1 MRLWPSLHGT
11 LRLWIVILAVAAPFV
26 AYAKDRTAIF
36 VQSLEPK
43 NSNAQKTSG
52 EINWLLRALSR
63 ASLADKGEALL
74 DRGLFFSNAEALAA
88 GSWLRRAQT
97 ALNEGMQN
105 YASDPSAALEPL
117 LKASRFLEYT
127 FAYFPVIEQM
137 RVSRLASGLL
147 YWRKGEKAAGMK
159 MMQTGILLDPKS
171 AEMPEAFSD
180 AEKEMIAAVRCKLST
195 QRTSTL
201 TIQAF
206 DPRTELYLNDKFVGL
221 GKVDLKDLRPGE
233 YMIKTMLDGYRHY
246 KRKFL
251 LGKSGRVFAR
261 NRPGPRIHFYEE
273 LCKKFPSISNDE
285 QLKDELKA
293 AASTLRLKKD
303 HVTRFLVGCFQPSG
317 NGNVGTLKW
326 FALEG
331 DKMQKGSW
339 SVPPSTKA
347 RIRGLNKLVS
357 ALGLQASSQ
366 EPSMSQYASLAPQDG
381 CKEPN
386 NIELP
391 PLMPPKSDPPM
402 WTVSPGDAITL
413 STHHGFRLQGTVV
426 AIDGET
432 LTLEVSKNKSDPA
445 VLRQVKIQRKEVK
458 WTFILGPKQE
468 GGFRIGE
475 RLIVISVFG
484 LVIHG
489 VLASDDGEKMRLQT
503 KHGSEV
509 IPWSM
514 IRRVIRRDS

>member
-1 MRLWPSLHGT
+1 MRLWLSRYGV
-11 LRLWIVILAVAAPFV
+11 LRVWIVILAVVTPSWAH
-26 AYAKDRTAIF
+26 AKHRTAIF
-36 VQSLEPK
+36 VQSLDTK
-43 NSNAQKTSG
+43 NPNAQRTSG
-52 EINWLLRALSR
+52 EINWLLRALTKP
-63 ASLADKGEALL
+63 SLTAKGEALL
-74 DRGLFFSNAEALAA
+74 NRGLFFSNAEALAA
-88 GSWLRRAQT
+88 GNWLRRARL
-97 ALNEGMQN
+97 ALNEGLQN

-117 LKASRFLEYT
+117 LKAGRFLEYT

-137 RVSRLASGLL
+137 RLSRLASGLL
-147 YWRKGEKAAGMK
+147 YWRKGEKPLGMK
-159 MMQTGILLDPKS
+159 MMQTAILLNPT
-171 AEMPEAFSD
+171 ATEMPEAFSEQ
-180 AEKEMIAAVRCKLST
+180 EKEMIAAVRCKVSE
-195 QRTSTL
+195 QPASTL
-201 TIQAF
+201 TIQGF

-221 GKVDLKDLRPGE
+221 GKVELKDLRPGE
-233 YMIKTMLDGYRHY
+233 YMIKMMLDGYRHY

-273 LCKKFPSISNDE
+273 LCKKFPSIQNDE

-293 AASTLRLKKD
+293 AASTLRIKKD

-317 NGNVGTLKW
+317 GGNVGTLKW
-326 FALEG
+326 FALQN
-331 DKMQKGSW
+331 DRMQKGSL
-339 SVPPSTKA
+339 SIPSSTKA
-347 RIRGLNKLVS
+347 RIRSFAKLIS
-357 ALGLQASSQ
+357 ALGLSSKSK
-366 EPSMSQYASLAPQDG
+366 EPSMFQYASLPPQSG

-386 NIELP
+386 SIDLP

-413 STHHGFRLQGTVV
+413 STHHGFRLQGTVA

-432 LTLEVSKNKSDPA
+432 LTLEVSKKKSDPNA
-445 VLRQVKIQRKEVK
+445 LRQVKIQRKEVK

-475 RLIVISVFG
+475 RLVVISIFG
-484 LVIHG
+484 LVVHG
-489 VLASDDGEKMRLQT
+489 VLAADDGEKMRLQT
-503 KHGSEV
+503 KHGNEI